1 MRNVLAIARREI
13 RTYFTSPLAYVVIGV
28 FLFLCGVFFFSYLR
42 GFSDLCLRFSN
53 NPYYSQM
60 LNVNDMVIRPVFNVI
75 GIIFLLMIP
84 VVTMRLLAEER
95 KSGTAELL
103 FTCPVTTGQ
112 VVLGKYL
119 GAAFLLIVMI
129 SGTLAYPLLMVT
141 MRSAAGPDIM
151 PTLVGYLGVLL
162 MGLAFLGVG
171 LLISATTE
179 NQIVAAVGAF
189 GALLFLYIIDFL
201 ARTVTTTLA
210 SMMNTVTFGLW
221 ERAGLGLGGP
231 TLGDLLAKLSLT
243 DHFQD
248 FRKGLLDTEHV
259 VFYLSVVFLSL
270 FLTQRVVESQ
280 KWR

>member
-1 MRNVLAIARREI
+1 MRNVAAIAWREI

-28 FLFLCGVFFFSYLR
+28 FLCLCGYIFWASLWRFSEI
-42 GFSDLCLRFSN
+42 CLRFGS
-53 NPYYSQM
+53 NPYVLQQ
-60 LNVNDMVIRPVFNVI
+60 LNVNDMVIRPLFGSI

-95 KSGTAELL
+95 RSGTAELL

-119 GAAFLLIVMI
+119 GAALLLGVML
-129 SGTLAYPLLMVT
+129 SGTLCYPLLILASDA
-141 MRSAAGPDIM
+141 RPDM
-151 PTLVGYLGVLL
+151 KPALVGYLGVLL

-171 LLISATTE
+171 LLISAMTE
-179 NQIVAAVGAF
+179 NQIIAAVGAF
-189 GALLFLYIIDFL
+189 GALLILYSIGWL
-201 ARTVTTTLA
+201 AESATTTIAAILDSA
-210 SMMNTVTFGLW
+210 TLGLW
-221 ERAGLGLGGP
+221 GRIGLGLGGP
-231 TLGDLLAKLSLT
+231 TLGDLLSKLSLT

-280 KWR
+280 RWR